1 VPVSGGRDS
10 AKEARLLAEGD
21 DGLGGSTDSYFGS
34 VDAIELN
41 AASAASI
48 VDETAILFANGQG
61 DAAEI
66 GLRAAMEEDQLGDST
81 ETAWLMLFELV
92 RQRGDKAGFEQLT
105 MQYALRFENSAP
117 AWFDYL
123 TGPAVP
129 RVEPKS
135 GAPVVRLPQVID
147 ANIVRPLEELKTLA
161 ATHTSLTLDASSTRA
176 IDLVGAELLL
186 RVINA
191 FKRAT
196 HELIVLGAENLIT
209 PLRAILEPGR
219 RDASDAA
226 WMLLLEIHRL
236 LNRQADFEETGIQY
250 CITFEVSPPSWEPAP
265 PNLKTRA
272 ASLTPVAGALDPHL
286 ADPLDWRGEIG
297 NDGEPWFGK
306 LLLSAR
312 TNNRLSVECAHL
324 RRMSFSAASVLLSVV
339 IRMQQGGAAV
349 EFRNVNYL
357 VGTLLRLMGV
367 SAVAEIQVRRT

>member
-1 VPVSGGRDS
+1 
-10 AKEARLLAEGD
+10 
-21 DGLGGSTDSYFGS
+21 
-34 VDAIELN
+34 
-41 AASAASI
+41 
-48 VDETAILFANGQG
+48 
-61 DAAEI
+61 
-66 GLRAAMEEDQLGDST
+66 
-81 ETAWLMLFELV
+81 
-92 RQRGDKAGFEQLT
+92 
-105 MQYALRFENSAP
+105 
-117 AWFDYL
+117 
-123 TGPAVP
+123 
-129 RVEPKS
+129 
-135 GAPVVRLPQVID
+135 
-147 ANIVRPLEELKTLA
+147 
-161 ATHTSLTLDASSTRA
+161 
-176 IDLVGAELLL
+176 L

-272 ASLTPVAGALDPHL
+272 ASLTPAVGALDPHL
-286 ADPLDWRGEIG
+286 VDPLDWRGEIG

-312 TNNRLSVECAHL
+312 TSNRLCVECAHL